1 VADTGKHPSAI
12 GTHGRA
18 VSLGT
23 GGGVSARAAEAV
35 RIMPDRERGGACEGI
50 DDYLAHKTPPIP
62 GRPPVAPWSATYPSA
77 INGDAMQE
85 YTQGDPAAAA

>member
-1 VADTGKHPSAI
+1 MRRPLASAPTTATRRRSPVADTGKHPSAI
-12 GTHGRA
+12 GT
-18 VSLGT
+18 
-23 GGGVSARAAEAV
+23 
-35 RIMPDRERGGACEGI
+35 ERGGACEGI